1 MLSRAPGSHPRAR
14 WFWQVL
20 LANMF
25 CSEAYHQN
33 LFTLS
38 QLDKREWVLGL
49 GGGGPGV
56 CWAAEGTTRA
66 PGPVGTDAEVACT
79 VGRGLSPRGPSP
91 RGAAAFRAPP
101 QGELPL
107 SERAL
112 QQRSSCLLRRFS
124 RKPG

>member
-20 LANMF
+20 LANIF

-49 GGGGPGV
+49 GGGGTRHLLGS
-56 CWAAEGTTRA
+56 GGDDTRA
-66 PGPVGTDAEVACT
+66 RHHGHGCRGRMHCGERPEPPGPLPALLE
-79 VGRGLSPRGPSP
+79 PRGPSP
-91 RGAAAFRAPP
+91 HGAAAFRAPP
-101 QGELPL
+101 
-107 SERAL
+107 
-112 QQRSSCLLRRFS
+112 
-124 RKPG
+124 